1 MVSNIITYLFSYAHL
16 CPVLI
21 PEPAKMRG
29 VTQAN
34 SLVSSYSITSAYI
47 FDQIGPAIK
56 MIGRLKCVLGEQCM
70 DQQ

>member
-1 MVSNIITYLFSYAHL
+1 MVSYILIYFHKNAHL

-21 PEPAKMRG
+21 SEPAKMRG

-56 MIGRLKCVLGEQCM
+56 LIGRLKCEPGEQCI